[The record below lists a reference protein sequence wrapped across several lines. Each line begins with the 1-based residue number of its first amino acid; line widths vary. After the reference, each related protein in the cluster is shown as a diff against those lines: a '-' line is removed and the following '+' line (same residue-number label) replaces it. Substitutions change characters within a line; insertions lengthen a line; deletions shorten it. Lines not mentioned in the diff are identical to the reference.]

1 MNSVI
6 KRIGLGM
13 TCFAAINAAAK
24 EKPVNFIV
32 ILMDDMGYGDMSCYG
47 AIDYKTPNIDRMAV
61 EGMRFTHFYAAQPVS
76 GASRAGLM
84 TGCYPNRI
92 GFSGAP
98 NPLSKIG
105 INKNEETI
113 AEVLK
118 KKGYYCAAF
127 GKWHLGH
134 HKQFLPTHNGFDE
147 YYGIPYSN
155 DMNRDTTDVKLARYQ
170 ALPLIE
176 GDEVVERNPDQT
188 RFTTDF
194 TERAINVID
203 KHKDSP
209 FFIYLAHPMP
219 HVPLHV
225 SNKFKGKSKQGM
237 YGDVIMEIDWSV
249 GQILDKLKKEDLEEK
264 TLVVVTSDNGPWIK
278 YGNHAGSTAGLRE
291 GKLTTF
297 EGGQRVPCIMKWK
310 GVIEAGVICNNLAS
324 SIDLLPTFASI
335 ADAKLPN
342 HKIDG
347 LDISPMLTSS
357 GDEAPRKDFY
367 FYYRKNSLEAVTD
380 GTYKLVFP
388 HKHISYEDFP
398 AGRDGKPGEFTRN
411 KEVKEMMLFDLRSD
425 AGERNN
431 VIKQYPEVVA
441 RLMEIANNARNDLG
455 DDLQGIEGKNRR
467 PIGTLRK

>member
-1 MNSVI
+1 
-6 KRIGLGM
+6 
-13 TCFAAINAAAK
+13 
-24 EKPVNFIV
+24 
-32 ILMDDMGYGDMSCYG
+32 
-47 AIDYKTPNIDRMAV
+47 
-61 EGMRFTHFYAAQPVS
+61 
-76 GASRAGLM
+76 
-84 TGCYPNRI
+84 
-92 GFSGAP
+92 
-98 NPLSKIG
+98 
-105 INKNEETI
+105 
-113 AEVLK
+113 
-118 KKGYYCAAF
+118 
-127 GKWHLGH
+127 
-134 HKQFLPTHNGFDE
+134 
-147 YYGIPYSN
+147 
-155 DMNRDTTDVKLARYQ
+155 
-170 ALPLIE
+170 
-176 GDEVVERNPDQT
+176 
-188 RFTTDF
+188 
-194 TERAINVID
+194 
-203 KHKDSP
+203 
-209 FFIYLAHPMP
+209 MP